1 MKILQDLPIRRKL
14 LWITLSTCGIAL
26 TVACAGLFWFQSV
39 NFRQAFVAS
48 LQSLG
53 AVVAQN
59 CAAPLAFEDRH
70 SAEEVLATLKA
81 NPSITAAVVFDA
93 AGAVFAQSGVVEG
106 EPAAGRTGPAGQVF
120 FANGFATMNL
130 PIASHESPPGRLFL
144 QARFG
149 DRRQE
154 LFRLDALVLG
164 AVVIAS
170 LLIIIPFSSALHG
183 YITRPVA
190 ALAEVAHNVS
200 EKGETTTRAPELGA
214 DELGLLTRAF
224 NEMLDQIQRRDH
236 QLRESQQRFEVAVQ
250 GSSDGIWDLDLVTGS
265 IYYSPRW
272 KEMLGYTDAEIRNH
286 TDSFRMLLHPDEGE
300 AVLHR
305 IEEYLAGDEPTF
317 QLEFRA
323 IHKNG
328 TVRWILARGV
338 ALRDAQGRAVRF
350 AGSHSDV
357 TDRRRAEDEVRR
369 AREKF
374 ESLVNSLNGIVWEAD
389 PETLRMTFVSRQ
401 VETLLGHAPILWME
415 SPDFREQYL
424 HPDDRAGVLDA
435 FRCGVRVGEPFQL
448 EYRVLA
454 AGGRTVWIRD
464 SVSFYKEG
472 LRPSRVRGVS
482 LDITGQKVAADQISA
497 MQHELVESSRQ
508 AGMAEVATAVLHN
521 VGNVLNSANTSTA
534 VVTERLRRSKT
545 QTLTRAVGLLREHQG
560 NLAEYLGQD
569 PRGRLLPELLQA
581 IAENLA
587 AEQTHLVREV
597 RGLQQ
602 NIDHIKEI
610 VAMQQSFAKASGCS
624 ENLSPGELFEDA
636 LRMALGGM
644 MRHEIHIIRRF
655 EAVGQVLVDR
665 HKALQIL
672 INLIRNACHALET
685 REGGRELVLAITKG
699 AAGLVRLEVTDNGV
713 GIPPENLL
721 RIFNHG
727 FTTKKD
733 GHGFALH
740 SAANAAKEMGGSLQ
754 VRSDGPGT
762 GATFALELTA
772 SPQNTFQSPQM
783 TERPIASELVA
794 A

>member
-1 MKILQDLPIRRKL
+1 MKIIKDLPIRRKL

-26 TVACAGLFWFQSV
+26 TVACSGLFWFQSV

-59 CAAPLAFEDRH
+59 CAAPLAFDDRH
-70 SAEEVLATLKA
+70 SAGEVLSTLKA
-81 NPSITAAVVFDA
+81 NPSITAAVVFDS
-93 AGAVFAQSGVVEG
+93 AGAVFAQFGVVEG
-106 EPAAGRTGPAGQVF
+106 GAAAGKTGPAGEVVF
-120 FANGFATMNL
+120 TNGLANLNL
-130 PIASHESPPGRLFL
+130 PVLARESPSVRLFL
-144 QARFG
+144 QANFG
-149 DRRQE
+149 DRRRE

-164 AVVIAS
+164 AVFAAS
-170 LLIIIPFSSALHG
+170 LLIVIPFSAALHG

-200 EKGETTTRAPELGA
+200 EKGDTTNRAPEFGA
-214 DELGLLTRAF
+214 DELGLLTHAF
-224 NEMLDQIQRRDH
+224 NQMLDQIQRRDH

-250 GSSDGIWDLDLVTGS
+250 GSSDGIWDMDLVAGS
-265 IYYSPRW
+265 VYFSPRW

-286 TDSFRMLLHPDEGE
+286 PDSFRMLLHPDEGE

-305 IEEYLAGDEPTF
+305 IGEYLAGSETTF

-323 IHKNG
+323 IHKDG
-328 TVRWILARGV
+328 TARWILSRGV

-350 AGSHSDV
+350 AGSHSDI
-357 TDRRRAEDEVRR
+357 TDRRRAEEEVRR

-401 VETLLGHAPILWME
+401 VETLLGHAPLLWME

-424 HPDDRAGVLDA
+424 HADDRAGVLDA
-435 FRCGVRVGEPFQL
+435 FRCGVRAGEPFQL

-454 AGGRTVWIRD
+454 AGDRTVWMRD
-464 SVSFYKEG
+464 SISFYQEA
-472 LRPSRVRGVS
+472 LQPTRVRGVS

-497 MQHELVESSRQ
+497 MQRELVESSRQ

-521 VGNVLNSANTSTA
+521 VGNVLNSANTATA
-534 VVTERLRRSKT
+534 VVVERLRRSKT

-560 NLAEYLGQD
+560 DLAEYLGKD
-569 PRGRLLPELLQA
+569 PRGRLLPDLLQA
-581 IAENLA
+581 VAENLA
-587 AEQTHLVREV
+587 VEQTHLVREV
-597 RGLQQ
+597 GGLQQ

-624 ENLSPGELFEDA
+624 ENISPAELVEDA
-636 LRMALGGM
+636 LRMALGGVT
-644 MRHEIHIIRRF
+644 RHEIRIVRRF
-655 EAVGQVLVDR
+655 EAVGHVLVDR
-665 HKALQIL
+665 HKVLQIL
-672 INLIRNACHALET
+672 INLVRNACHALET
-685 REGGRELVLAITKG
+685 RDAGRELVLGITQG

-727 FTTKKD
+727 FTTKKN

-740 SAANAAKEMGGSLQ
+740 SAANAAKEMGGSLL

-772 SPQNTFQSPQM
+772 APRNTLSPHQK
-783 TERPIASELVA
+783 TERLPAPELVA

>member
-1 MKILQDLPIRRKL
+1 M
-14 LWITLSTCGIAL
+14 
-26 TVACAGLFWFQSV
+26 VVCAGLFSFQTV

-48 LQSLG
+48 LQALG

-59 CAAPLAFEDRH
+59 CAAPLAFDDRH
-70 SAEEVLATLKA
+70 SAAEVLSTLKA

-93 AGAVFAQSGVVEG
+93 EGAVFARFGVVEG
-106 EPAAGRTGPAGQVF
+106 ESTAGRTGPAGQVVF
-120 FANGFATMNL
+120 TNGFSNLNL
-130 PIASHESPPGRLFL
+130 PILSHEGPAGRLFL
-144 QARFG
+144 QASFG
-149 DRRQE
+149 DRRRE

-164 AVVIAS
+164 AVVAVS
-170 LLIIIPFSSALHG
+170 LLIVIPFSSALHG

-200 EKGETTTRAPELGA
+200 EKGDNSSRAPEFGA

-224 NEMLDQIQRRDH
+224 NQMLDQIQIRDR
-236 QLRESQQRFEVAVQ
+236 QLRESQQRFEIAVQ

-265 IYYSPRW
+265 VYYSPRW
-272 KEMLGYTDAEIRNH
+272 KEMLGYADAEIRNH
-286 TDSFRMLLHPDEGE
+286 PDSFRMLLHPDEGE

-305 IEEYLAGDEPTF
+305 IEEFLAGDQTTF

-323 IHKNG
+323 IHKDG
-328 TVRWILARGV
+328 TVRWIHSRGV
-338 ALRDAQGRAVRF
+338 ALRNEQGRAVRF
-350 AGSHSDV
+350 AGSHSDI

-374 ESLVNSLNGIVWEAD
+374 ESLVNSLHGIVWEAD
-389 PETLRMTFVSRQ
+389 PKTLRLTFVSRQ
-401 VETLLGHAPILWME
+401 VESLLGHAPLLWME

-424 HPDDRAGVLDA
+424 HPEDRAATLAALRRGIATGMA
-435 FRCGVRVGEPFQL
+435 FKL
-448 EYRVLA
+448 EYRILA

-464 SVSFYKEG
+464 SISFYQDGERPARLRG
-472 LRPSRVRGVS
+472 LSI
-482 LDITGQKVAADQISA
+482 DITAQKSATEQIA
-497 MQHELVESSRQ
+497 GMQRELVESSRQ

-521 VGNVLNSANTSTA
+521 VGNVLNSANTATA
-534 VVTERLRRSKT
+534 LVVERLRRSKT
-545 QTLTRAVGLLREHQG
+545 QTLTRAVGLLREHRDD
-560 NLAEYLGQD
+560 LAEYLGKD
-569 PRGRLLPELLQA
+569 PRGRLLPDLLQA

-587 AEQTHLVREV
+587 VEQTHLMREV
-597 RGLQQ
+597 GGLQQ

-624 ENLSPGELFEDA
+624 ENLSPDELFEDA

-644 MRHEIHIIRRF
+644 IRHEIRIVRHF
-655 EAVGQVLVDR
+655 EAVGHVLVDR

-685 REGGRELVLAITKG
+685 RETGRELVLAITKG
-699 AAGLVRLEVTDNGV
+699 AAGLVRLQVTDNGI
-713 GIPPENLL
+713 GIPRENLL

-727 FTTKKD
+727 FTTKKN

-754 VRSDGPGT
+754 ACSDGPGT
-762 GATFALELTA
+762 GAVFALELPA
-772 SPQNTFQSPQM
+772 APQNAFPTPQ
-783 TERPIASELVA
+783 TAERMSAPELVA